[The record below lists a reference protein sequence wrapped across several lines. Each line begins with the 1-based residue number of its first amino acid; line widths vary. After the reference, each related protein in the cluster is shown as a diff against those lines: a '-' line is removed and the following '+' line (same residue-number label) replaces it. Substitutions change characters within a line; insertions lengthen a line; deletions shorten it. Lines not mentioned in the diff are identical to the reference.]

1 MNRTV
6 LIRLEM
12 KPGTSLRQTTCSRRH
27 ESRKNDIL
35 RILPTNEKY
44 EHLNED
50 VTVNDFDIYCKEI
63 FSPDGSDS
71 DIGKLCKKLARNYKR
86 IAQTKREEREDICL
100 YFKYWLHDEVR
111 KLSKSEV
118 SKKYVS
124 GINNKFQKVTNS
136 ICHEFYDCP
145 CTYIIQVDFL
155 DDWQEEKN
163 LHDYFKNLSILEN
176 KIKSP
181 GINSQSYHEYVS
193 YINDLYKKHIDE
205 NDCCTVWED
214 CTRYINCDDEAIPEK
229 LLDKIILPKDN
240 SDRGTETQDSGN
252 IISTADSSF
261 LPSVNRPQEID
272 KTLEGRSLEALKTR
286 GPHITEEEPECSNL
300 SSAENP
306 HGPCSAS
313 GSFEKAIG
321 ARGASDSHVKDM
333 ATGLQS
339 VNDPHSPEFDHVLL
353 PTGNIENSTTT
364 EEKPYILQNKYARV
378 AYAMTLT
385 MAVIY
390 LLFFYGKRTPLKF
403 SFLKKI
409 FKRKRDKNKLRRKY
423 ENEIISYDLEDVY
436 INSYNI
442 PLHLRYYQT

>member
-1 MNRTV
+1 M
-6 LIRLEM
+6 
-12 KPGTSLRQTTCSRRH
+12 
-27 ESRKNDIL
+27 
-35 RILPTNEKY
+35 LPTNEKY

-50 VTVNDFDIYCKEI
+50 VTVNDFDKYCKEI
-63 FSPDGSDS
+63 FTSDGSNS
-71 DIGKLCKKLARNYKR
+71 EIGKLCKKLARNYKR

-100 YFKYWLHDEVR
+100 YFKYWLHEEVR
-111 KLSKSEV
+111 NLSKREV
-118 SKKYVS
+118 SKKHVS

-181 GINSQSYHEYVS
+181 GKNSQSYHEYVS
-193 YINDLYKKHIDE
+193 YINDLYKKHTDE

-214 CTRYINCDDEAIPEK
+214 CTHYINCDDEAIPER
-229 LLDKIILPKDN
+229 LLDKIILSKDN
-240 SDRGTETQDSGN
+240 SDGGTEAQDSGN
-252 IISTADSSF
+252 IISGADSSF

-272 KTLEGRSLEALKTR
+272 KTSKGRSPEALKIR
-286 GPHITEEEPECSNL
+286 GPDIAEEESVCSNL
-300 SSAENP
+300 LSAEDS
-306 HGPCSAS
+306 HASCSAL
-313 GSFEKAIG
+313 GALEKAVETRYNS
-321 ARGASDSHVKDM
+321 ANSVKDIN
-333 ATGLQS
+333 AGLQV
-339 VNDPHSPEFDHVLL
+339 VNDPPTPEFYHVLL
-353 PTGNIENSTTT
+353 PTGNIENSATT

-390 LLFFYGKRTPLKF
+390 LIFFYGK
-403 SFLKKI
+403 KI
-409 FKRKRDKNKLRRKY
+409 FKNKRGKNKIRRIY

-442 PLHLRYYQT
+442 PFHLRYYQA